1 MLPAIV
7 TPFLLTM
14 AVSFLIGIGLREYYE
29 GEGKFDTFGT
39 VRTFVFIGML
49 GLVLF
54 QLPEIGPQAFLV
66 GLAALSFFLLV
77 YYSNKVRQK
86 KSPGLIGVHI
96 ALLTYATGPIALLQ
110 PHWFLVLIAISILF
124 VLHSKG
130 RIRQF
135 TDRLE
140 TGEVVTACK
149 FLAIVA
155 VVLPLIPEA
164 PTGNDPLG
172 RFFAALPVT
181 PRQIWMA
188 VVVTTAISYL
198 GYVLQTYLFPRKGP
212 LLAGVIG
219 GVYSSTVTVLVLS
232 KRSRST
238 PGIERE
244 AAMAILLAVA
254 MMYLRLLALAAIFRF
269 HSALLVGP
277 ALLALSAAAVGYGFW
292 LRRQREPAA
301 AEERSA
307 DAASEASAT
316 VEPPLDHT
324 RGVGAEETALRKN
337 PLELNSAL
345 LFAVLFAVVSLATK
359 YTLESFQEMGLRM
372 LSFVVG
378 FSDITPFVVSLL
390 QGSYGIGEAQIL
402 QAIVIATASNNL
414 LKTVYTYAFGARRTA
429 HLAAPGMVG
438 LAFLSLLY
446 ALFGF

>member
-1 MLPAIV
+1 MTPAIV

-49 GLVLF
+49 GLILF

-155 VVLPLIPEA
+155 VILPLIPDA
-164 PTGNDPLG
+164 PAGDDLLG
-172 RFFAALPVT
+172 HFFRALPVT

-198 GYVLQTYLFPRKGP
+198 GYVLQTYLFPRKG
-212 LLAGVIG
+212 LMLAGIIG

-232 KRSRST
+232 KKSRSL
-238 PGIERE
+238 PGIDRE
-244 AAMAILLAVA
+244 AAVAILLAA
-254 MMYLRLLALAAIFRF
+254 PMMYLRLLALTAIFRF
-269 HSALLVGP
+269 SSALAVGP
-277 ALLALSAAAVGYGFW
+277 ALLVLSGLAAGYGIW
-292 LRRQREPAA
+292 LRRGREAVP
-301 AEERSA
+301 
-307 DAASEASAT
+307 ASEST
-316 VEPPLDHT
+316 VEEPPAEG
-324 RGVGAEETALRKN
+324 RVGSEEPELRKN

-359 YTLESFQEMGLRM
+359 YSLETFKEMGLRM

-402 QAIVIATASNNL
+402 QAVVIASASNNL
-414 LKTVYTYAFGARRTA
+414 LKTVYTYAFGSRRTA
-429 HLAAPGMVG
+429 HLAAPGMIG
-438 LAFLSLLY
+438 LAVLSLLY
-446 ALFGF
+446 ALVGL